1 MKFGVI
7 VFPGSNCDRD
17 MVHVLGRV
25 MGCEVE
31 TIFHKETTL
40 AQFSRHDCIILP
52 GGFSYGDYLRTGA
65 IAQFSPIMAAVKAFA
80 EGGGKV
86 LGICNGFQILCEA
99 GMLPGALLQN
109 DNQKYVCKN
118 IYLRAVTKESAITR
132 VVQVGKAIKVPIAHG
147 DGRYYADAET
157 LKKMKAKNQI
167 LLQDCDSL
175 GAINDG
181 ANPNGSVE
189 NIAAICNEAR
199 NVYGMMP
206 HPERASETDLG
217 NTDGRAIL
225 ESILASDVLT
235 GTA

>member
-1 MKFGVI
+1 
-7 VFPGSNCDRD
+7 
-17 MVHVLGRV
+17 
-25 MGCEVE
+25 
-31 TIFHKETTL
+31 
-40 AQFSRHDCIILP
+40 
-52 GGFSYGDYLRTGA
+52 
-65 IAQFSPIMAAVKAFA
+65 MAAVKAFA